1 MPESARETESKR
13 QAGPKLDP
21 ARAVCCTREAADR
34 VHSFLKKLDARLPEE
49 QRDTIGLAFRELL
62 LNAVEWGGKLDP
74 IKGKV
79 MTTAALNSM
88 LGIDHFTD
96 PVRRLRCARQL

>member
-1 MPESARETESKR
+1 VAEKEVVRALTCNDRRHRE
-13 QAGPKLDP
+13 
-21 ARAVCCTREAADR
+21 
-34 VHSFLKKLDARLPEE
+34 
-49 QRDTIGLAFRELL
+49 
-62 LNAVEWGGKLDP
+62 GKLDP

-96 PVRRLRCARQL
+96 PVRRLRSARQL

>member
-1 MPESARETESKR
+1 MISKTEQNKWRRQEMVRALTCNDRRHRE
-13 QAGPKLDP
+13 
-21 ARAVCCTREAADR
+21 
-34 VHSFLKKLDARLPEE
+34 
-49 QRDTIGLAFRELL
+49 
-62 LNAVEWGGKLDP
+62 GKLDP